1 VHPSPPPK
9 QVTMAP
15 TASSDKPAWHK
26 KAMKLKSDKEEKKK
40 HKKNDQELATTEDAL
55 LLDTAQHK
63 KRRHKDSHEEKREGK
78 KFEREGKSVEVE
90 AADER
95 DAKMKRAM
103 EDEWFTVA
111 RTDPRF
117 RLIQKKDA
125 KVVLDSRF
133 SSINDGPQALICG
146 VDEADELKKV

>member
-1 VHPSPPPK
+1 
-9 QVTMAP
+9 
-15 TASSDKPAWHK
+15 
-26 KAMKLKSDKEEKKK
+26 L
-40 HKKNDQELATTEDAL
+40 
-55 LLDTAQHK
+55 
-63 KRRHKDSHEEKREGK
+63 
-78 KFEREGKSVEVE
+78 VEVE

-117 RLIQKKDA
+117 RLMQKKDA

-146 VDEADELKKV
+146 VDEADKLKKA